1 MLLHRILLHKI
12 LSNVYLYYLFNSQDM
27 ATFKMTSLQK
37 ALDDS
42 VPGSD
47 LDLMNKRYHDLTEKY
62 RDTLEKGNTLVSKAE
77 ALVGLEVRRGS
88 KGHCTCS
95 TC

>member
-1 MLLHRILLHKI
+1 MIFFL
-12 LSNVYLYYLFNSQDM
+12 QDM
-27 ATFKMTSLQK
+27 ATFKIASLQK

-42 VPGSD
+42 VPSTD

-77 ALVGLEVRRGS
+77 ALVGLEVGTRWCQGKRGGGGTVGVS
-88 KGHCTCS
+88 HV
-95 TC
+95 

>member
-1 MLLHRILLHKI
+1 MMIFFL
-12 LSNVYLYYLFNSQDM
+12 QDM
-27 ATFKMTSLQK
+27 ATFKIAALQK

-42 VPGSD
+42 VPSTD

-77 ALVGLEVRRGS
+77 ALVGLEVHVGTRWCQGRG
-88 KGHCTCS
+88 
-95 TC
+95 

>member
-1 MLLHRILLHKI
+1 MMIFFL
-12 LSNVYLYYLFNSQDM
+12 QDM
-27 ATFKMTSLQK
+27 ATFKIASLQK

-42 VPGSD
+42 VPSTD

-77 ALVGLEVRRGS
+77 ALVGLEVGTRWCQRRG
-88 KGHCTCS
+88 
-95 TC
+95 

>member
-1 MLLHRILLHKI
+1 
-12 LSNVYLYYLFNSQDM
+12 M
-27 ATFKMTSLQK
+27 ATFKVASLQK

-42 VPGSD
+42 VPSTD

-77 ALVGLEVRRGS
+77 ALVGLEVSTRWCQGRG
-88 KGHCTCS
+88 
-95 TC
+95 

>member
-1 MLLHRILLHKI
+1 MILFL
-12 LSNVYLYYLFNSQDM
+12 QDM
-27 ATFKMTSLQK
+27 ATFKIASLQK

-42 VPGSD
+42 VPSSD

-77 ALVGLEVRRGS
+77 ALVGLEVGTRWCKGRG
-88 KGHCTCS
+88 
-95 TC
+95 

>member
-1 MLLHRILLHKI
+1 MIFFL
-12 LSNVYLYYLFNSQDM
+12 QDM
-27 ATFKMTSLQK
+27 ATFKIASLQK

-42 VPGSD
+42 VPSTD

-77 ALVGLEVRRGS
+77 ALVGL
-88 KGHCTCS
+88 CI
-95 TC
+95 

>member
-1 MLLHRILLHKI
+1 MIFFL
-12 LSNVYLYYLFNSQDM
+12 QDM
-27 ATFKMTSLQK
+27 ATFKIASLQK

-42 VPGSD
+42 VPSTD

-77 ALVGLEVRRGS
+77 ALVGLEVGTRWCQVRG
-88 KGHCTCS
+88 
-95 TC
+95 

>member
-1 MLLHRILLHKI
+1 MTILIFFLK
-12 LSNVYLYYLFNSQDM
+12 DM
-27 ATFKMTSLQK
+27 ATFKIASLQK

-42 VPGSD
+42 VPSTD

-77 ALVGLEVRRGS
+77 ALVGLEVGTRWWQGRG
-88 KGHCTCS
+88 
-95 TC
+95 

>member
-1 MLLHRILLHKI
+1 MMIFFL
-12 LSNVYLYYLFNSQDM
+12 QDM
-27 ATFKMTSLQK
+27 ATFKIASLQK

-42 VPGSD
+42 VPSTD

-77 ALVGLEVRRGS
+77 ALVGLEVGTRLCQGRG
-88 KGHCTCS
+88 
-95 TC
+95 

>member
-1 MLLHRILLHKI
+1 MMIFFL
-12 LSNVYLYYLFNSQDM
+12 QDM
-27 ATFKMTSLQK
+27 ATFKIAAIQK

-42 VPGSD
+42 VPSTD

-77 ALVGLEVRRGS
+77 ALVGLEVGTRWCQGRR
-88 KGHCTCS
+88 
-95 TC
+95 

>member
-1 MLLHRILLHKI
+1 MMIFFL
-12 LSNVYLYYLFNSQDM
+12 QDM
-27 ATFKMTSLQK
+27 ATFKIAALQK

-42 VPGSD
+42 VPSTD

-77 ALVGLEVRRGS
+77 ALVGLEVGTRWCQVRG
-88 KGHCTCS
+88 
-95 TC
+95 

>member
-1 MLLHRILLHKI
+1 MIFFL
-12 LSNVYLYYLFNSQDM
+12 QDM
-27 ATFKMTSLQK
+27 ATFKIASLQK

-42 VPGSD
+42 VPSTD

-77 ALVGLEVRRGS
+77 ALVGLEVDTRWCQGKRG
-88 KGHCTCS
+88 GGVL
-95 TC
+95 

>member
-1 MLLHRILLHKI
+1 MKIIFKVILWTLTI
-12 LSNVYLYYLFNSQDM
+12 MIFFLQDM
-27 ATFKMTSLQK
+27 ATFKIASLQK

-42 VPGSD
+42 VPSTD

-77 ALVGLEVRRGS
+77 ALVGLEVGTRWCQGRR
-88 KGHCTCS
+88 
-95 TC
+95 

>member
-1 MLLHRILLHKI
+1 
-12 LSNVYLYYLFNSQDM
+12 M
-27 ATFKMTSLQK
+27 ATFKVASLQK

-42 VPGSD
+42 VPSTD

-77 ALVGLEVRRGS
+77 ALVGLEVGTRWCQERGWAGGV
-88 KGHCTCS
+88 GHV
-95 TC
+95 